1 MPRMK
6 SMGVGSQGWRQPT
19 AVDMAYYNTLLG
31 LAGCCFAVSFSYLPV
46 LIIEPHGFGLS
57 FSAGSLAA
65 MMALATRSGRIE
77 FLAAR
82 CTPSEMPFTVTF
94 CLAVVG
100 TLLGA
105 ATASYLL
112 SLVCAAAQFAVLSCR
127 WEQLHGGIRRG
138 VRGPSRGGTGL
149 VGRARTQWNTILR
162 TPSQY
167 NAYAMKYESLNYD
180 HVHSELESLEHAA
193 FGYDK
198 MSFYGFSG
206 AAVGRWILTAACGI
220 LIGLVAFFMTKS
232 IECITEWKMEQLTAR
247 IKVEFMIETGGRE
260 DVPLQE
266 ADGVASESLFEALDF
281 EYDAECAAIASK
293 VQCGDLS
300 TGAEHCYWDDEDE
313 IPHTNGTCYEDKLCC
328 VEKAGSPIIFFFAVN
343 TALALLACLPVVLF
357 SSEAAGSGIPEV
369 MGYLNGVH
377 IRRLLKLRTLMA

>member
-1 MPRMK
+1 
-6 SMGVGSQGWRQPT
+6 
-19 AVDMAYYNTLLG
+19 
-31 LAGCCFAVSFSYLPV
+31 
-46 LIIEPHGFGLS
+46 
-57 FSAGSLAA
+57 
-65 MMALATRSGRIE
+65 
-77 FLAAR
+77 
-82 CTPSEMPFTVTF
+82 
-94 CLAVVG
+94 
-100 TLLGA
+100 
-105 ATASYLL
+105 
-112 SLVCAAAQFAVLSCR
+112 
-127 WEQLHGGIRRG
+127 
-138 VRGPSRGGTGL
+138 
-149 VGRARTQWNTILR
+149 
-162 TPSQY
+162 
-167 NAYAMKYESLNYD
+167 
-180 HVHSELESLEHAA
+180 
-193 FGYDK
+193 

-206 AAVGRWILTAACGI
+206 AAAGRWILTAACGI

-247 IKVEFMIETGGRE
+247 IKVEFMIETGGKE

-313 IPHTNGTCYEDKLCC
+313 IPHTNGTCYEDKICC

-343 TALALLACLPVVLF
+343 TALALVACLPVVLF